1 MGSPILD
8 SIIFVLILL
17 DDSDDLLPLDESM
30 IISSASDGFGC
41 LVGTDLHEWHI
52 RRARDECSDERRS
65 EITVCAVASTVRA
78 FCRVSSSW
86 TPRWNYHY
94 YSPSSPPGAGERPE
108 AF

>member
-30 IISSASDGFGC
+30 IISSASDSFGC

-52 RRARDECSDERRS
+52 WRARDECSELLRDE
-65 EITVCAVASTVRA
+65 
-78 FCRVSSSW
+78 
-86 TPRWNYHY
+86 
-94 YSPSSPPGAGERPE
+94 
-108 AF
+108 